1 MMRRWLAGTTVA
13 LSAWERGGLVGFARL
28 LSDEATNA
36 YVSTVAI
43 APRWQDRGLGT
54 RLMRTLMDGRESMKM
69 VLEAAVGAERFYER
83 LGFVPSSNSFVRPRK
98 VG

>member
-1 MMRRWLAGTTVA
+1 
-13 LSAWERGGLVGFARL
+13 
-28 LSDEATNA
+28 
-36 YVSTVAI
+36 
-43 APRWQDRGLGT
+43 
-54 RLMRTLMDGRESMKM
+54 MRTLMDGRESMKM